1 MPTVASVL
9 REKLSEG
16 KPDEVF
22 VTSPDATVLQAA
34 RLMNDKRIGS
44 LAVVSSK
51 GALDGII
58 TERDV
63 LMRVVATEK
72 APSTTKVSDVM
83 TSPVIAVNT
92 ETHLDAV
99 RTLMREKHIRHVPVV
114 EDGQLIGMISIGD
127 LNRVDA
133 RVLAEHIE
141 HLEAYIY
148 RPM

>member
-1 MPTVASVL
+1 MPTVAAVL
-9 REKLSEG
+9 REKQNEG

-34 RLMNDKRIGS
+34 RLMNDKHIGS

-51 GALDGII
+51 GKLDGIF

-63 LMRVVATEK
+63 LMRVVAAEK
-72 APSTTKVSDVM
+72 SPADTKIKDVM
-83 TSPVIAVNT
+83 TSPVIAVQPDT
-92 ETHLDAV
+92 KTDAV
-99 RTLMREKHIRHVPVV
+99 RTLMRQKRIRHVPVV
-114 EDGQLIGMISIGD
+114 EDGRLVGMISIGD

-133 RVLAEHIE
+133 RVLSEHIE
-141 HLEAYIY
+141 HLEHYIY